1 MKITEVNP
9 NPKINEASEI
19 VQQMFQRK
27 HKIMDW
33 PSDTKPTIRGLVEQL
48 DDPFLMSLTT
58 DLEHF
63 IHYGQ
68 AWLDLDPN
76 DIWQE
81 KSGLAS
87 VDDMLK
93 DPAYFTKEKSTV
105 YEIVQMRPSMY
116 AVHARQGFNGMEGS
130 FTPEPEL
137 VHEYALKVLDGSKM
151 PLAYLK
157 YQLIEDERRGTYT
170 SFGQEGRHRA
180 TVAQILGATSMPC
193 IIIAGLYRASDD
205 KSKLRD
211 FSGKIF
217 DKFN

>member
-1 MKITEVNP
+1 MRINEVNP
-9 NPKINEASEI
+9 NPQLQEAGEI
-19 VQQMFQRK
+19 VQQMYHKK
-27 HKIMDW
+27 HMAMSW
-33 PSDTKPTIRGLVEQL
+33 PSDTKPTIRGLVEEL
-48 DDPFLMSLTT
+48 DDPLLLSFTA

-68 AWLDLDPN
+68 AYIDLNPN

-81 KSGLAS
+81 KSGLAT
-87 VDDMLK
+87 VDDMMK
-93 DPAYFTKEKSTV
+93 DPIYFANEKSTV
-105 YEIVQMRPSMY
+105 YEIVQMRPTMY
-116 AVHARQGFNGMEGS
+116 AIHSKHGFQGMEGG

-137 VHEYALKVLDGSKM
+137 IHEYTLKVLDGSKM
-151 PLAYLK
+151 PLPYLK
-157 YQLIEDERRGTYT
+157 YQLVEDERRGTYT

-193 IIIAGLYRASDD
+193 IVIAGLYRPSDD

-211 FSGKIF
+211 YSGQIF